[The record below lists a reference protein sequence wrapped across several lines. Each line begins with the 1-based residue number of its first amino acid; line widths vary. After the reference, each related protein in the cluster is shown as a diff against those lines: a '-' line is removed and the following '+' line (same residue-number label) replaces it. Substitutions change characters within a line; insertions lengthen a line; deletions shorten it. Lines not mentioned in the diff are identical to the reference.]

1 MSGGSIIS
9 CRGVMHVWFKL
20 THLARCAVAEEKNAD
35 GSCHQTAAKKDCTET
50 YPYPYG
56 RATERRLP
64 LHAGKAR
71 QGKARQGKARQG
83 KERQGKARQP
93 KGRPLVRYGR
103 KVARPTTGGGEFCT
117 ARCAAQARLS
127 QPPLRLCAT
136 AERSLHLPIISPC
149 GRKVCPYRMR
159 DWFNTHLGAFLSTEG
174 ARKKERVVS

>member
-71 QGKARQGKARQG
+71 QGKARQGK
-83 KERQGKARQP
+83 ERKGKARQ
-93 KGRPLVRYGR
+93 GSR
-103 KVARPTTGGGEFCT
+103 KVAR
-117 ARCAAQARLS
+117 S
-127 QPPLRLCAT
+127 CAT
-136 AERSLHLPIISPC
+136 AERSPGRLRGAVSFVPRDAQRRLASLNPPSVCALRPNGHSTYPLSPPAAERSAPTAC
-149 GRKVCPYRMR
+149 ATGSTPTWVPSFPLRAHGRKRE
-159 DWFNTHLGAFLSTEG
+159 L
-174 ARKKERVVS
+174 